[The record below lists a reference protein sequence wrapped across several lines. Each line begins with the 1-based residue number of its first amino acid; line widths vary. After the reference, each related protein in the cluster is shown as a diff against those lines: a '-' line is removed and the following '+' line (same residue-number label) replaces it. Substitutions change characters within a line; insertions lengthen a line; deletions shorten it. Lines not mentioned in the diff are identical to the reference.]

1 MTVSINI
8 GKQVAFF
15 QDDSKALT
23 INNILS
29 PYYQSQFKTYH
40 KDVFTH
46 PVTRGAFWFK
56 ISIENKS
63 GSAAWLQLGTIN
75 ARYIDFYAPDSNGI
89 YSHPLLTG
97 VMRGE
102 SSKPYPVNTFWLPVN
117 TEHQPGPLTYYIR
130 VLEESPV
137 EVPLRLGT
145 LECCTAI
152 KPKANSLQA
161 SSAGSHY
168 VSI

>member
-1 MTVSINI
+1 MRISFTIDSTDMERSYSSLSGKFSNPLISGFFRYLQVIFLIVFIPLLVHSENILLIDPTVSFNI
-8 GKQVAFF
+8 GKQVAYF

-29 PYYQSQFKTYH
+29 PDYQSQFKTYH

-102 SSKPYPVNTFWLPVN
+102 SSNP
-117 TEHQPGPLTYYIR
+117 IR
-130 VLEESPV
+130 
-137 EVPLRLGT
+137 
-145 LECCTAI
+145 
-152 KPKANSLQA
+152 
-161 SSAGSHY
+161 
-168 VSI
+168 